1 MDFETAVVEVKKLTY
16 CSDSDKL
23 KLYGLY
29 KQVTVGDVNIG
40 EHIIIN

>member
-1 MDFETAVVEVKKLTY
+1 MDFNAAAEKAKTLPT

-23 KLYGLY
+23 ELYGLY

-40 EHIIIN
+40 MFDISF